1 MIYWL
6 LTPFVLLLLA
16 WPYLLFLEA
25 RRLNTPVKEFA
36 YRFGRE
42 DVSML
47 PMLLLY
53 NGVAAF
59 LLHTAVNEIVTRE
72 STQDDSSI
80 TLLFVSCLMV
90 LPFLAIAFIVNR
102 LHYGYWRHEH
112 HTRLEVDELQQQV
125 VYTNQDQQLI
135 FVVSEVISIVRYSA
149 SRYRRA
155 PWNGYEYEVYTLQD
169 GTEIIITCL
178 LYYSTS
184 PAELFPAAQH
194 ETVQR
199 RICWLPDTRS

>member
-47 PMLLLY
+47 PMLLLC
-53 NGVAAF
+53 NGFAAS
-59 LLHTAVNEIVTRE
+59 LLYTAVNEIITRE
-72 STQDDSSI
+72 STRVFI
-80 TLLFVSCLMV
+80 SCLMV

-112 HTRLEVDELQQQV
+112 HTRLKVDELQQQV

-149 SRYRRA
+149 SQYRRA